1 MATKDASFSFA
12 AMANPLY
19 DTITAIATPPG
30 IGGVGIIRVSGPHSI
45 EIALRITQ
53 KDSLTPRFAHF
64 SKLFDANNTLIDE
77 GCVIYF
83 KGPNSY
89 TGEDCVE
96 FQTHASPYSLKTLLS
111 TCIELGARLATGGEF
126 TKRAFINGK
135 LSLSQAESV
144 IDLIHSST
152 EKSHAVALNHL
163 QGSLFNQLAQ
173 YRHALL
179 TVLENIE
186 ASIDFPDEVEP
197 IDRTETLSLITT
209 MQTTIH
215 SIIELQDFGKAVHS
229 GINCVIVGRP
239 NVGKSSLFNAFLGD
253 ERAIVTDIEGTTRD
267 YIEAQIELG
276 GIRFNLFDTAGVRES
291 EDYIEHLGV
300 QKIQELLKKADL
312 VFWVI
317 DSTQPLTENDLK
329 VFNTIQSKPNIVM
342 LFNKTDI
349 QRTHPRLPQKAK
361 TLQHFDIS
369 AQSPE
374 SLHSV
379 KTYLKT
385 TFVDHYENADLDMIC
400 NIRQLDALKR
410 CKTFLESF
418 KTSLSEEVVD
428 DMLSVDLRKA
438 IEILGEVT
446 GDDLTEEMLDN
457 IFSRFCIGK

>member
-1 MATKDASFSFA
+1 
-12 AMANPLY
+12 MANTLY

-30 IGGVGIIRVSGPHSI
+30 IGGVGIIRVSGPDAYA
-45 EIALRITQ
+45 IALKVSQ
-53 KDSLTPRFAHF
+53 KDTLTPRYAHF
-64 SKLFDANNTLIDE
+64 SKLYDAQQSLVDE

-96 FQTHASPYSLKTLLS
+96 IQTHASPFILKTLLS
-111 TCIELGARLATGGEF
+111 ACVELGARLATGGEF

-144 IDLIHSST
+144 IDLIHSSS

-163 QGSLFNQLAQ
+163 QGTLFNQLAQ
-173 YRHALL
+173 YRHDLL
-179 TVLENIE
+179 TLLENIE
-186 ASIDFPDEVEP
+186 ASIDFPDEVDP
-197 IDRTETLSLITT
+197 INRDETNTFITT
-209 MQTTIH
+209 MLTTIT
-215 SIIELQDFGKAVHS
+215 SIIELQDYGKVVHS
-229 GINCVIVGRP
+229 GVNCVIVGKP

-267 YIEAQIELG
+267 YIEASIELG

-300 QKIQELLKKADL
+300 QKIQELLTKADL

-317 DSTQPLTENDLK
+317 DTTRPLTENDHK
-329 VFNTIQSKPNIVM
+329 VFEHIQDKSNVIL
-342 LFNKTDI
+342 LFNKTDLEP
-349 QRTHPRLPQKAK
+349 THPDLPEKAQS
-361 TLQHFDIS
+361 LQHFDIS
-369 AQSPE
+369 AQDPK
-374 SLHSV
+374 SLDAV

-385 TFVDHYENADLDMIC
+385 TFVDHFENADLDMIC
-400 NIRQLDALKR
+400 NIRQVDALKR

-418 KTSLSEEVVD
+418 KNSLSEQIVD
-428 DMLSVDLRKA
+428 DMLSVDLRKI
-438 IEILGEVT
+438 IETLGEVT

>member
-12 AMANPLY
+12 EMANPLY

-30 IGGVGIIRVSGPHSI
+30 IGGVGIIRVSGPQSL
-45 EIALRITQ
+45 EIAKRITQ
-53 KDSLTPRFAHF
+53 KDTLTPRYAHF
-64 SKLFDANNTLIDE
+64 TKLFDTQNTLIDE

-96 FQTHASPYSLKTLLS
+96 LQTHASPFSLKTLLS
-111 TCIELGARLATGGEF
+111 VCTELGARLATGGEF

-173 YRHALL
+173 YRHDLL
-179 TVLENIE
+179 TLLENIE

-197 IDRTETLSLITT
+197 INREETKALINT
-209 MQTTIH
+209 MQTTID
-215 SIIELQDFGKAVHS
+215 SIIDLQDFGKAVHS
-229 GINCVIVGRP
+229 GINCVIVGKP

-267 YIEAQIELG
+267 YIEAKIELA

-291 EDYIEHLGV
+291 DDYIEYLGV
-300 QKIQELLKKADL
+300 QKIQELLTKADL

-317 DSTQPLTENDLK
+317 DTTKELTENDHK
-329 VFNTIQSKPNIVM
+329 VFEPIQSKDNVII
-342 LFNKTDI
+342 LFNKTDL
-349 QRTHPRLPQKAK
+349 HPSHPQLPKKA
-361 TLQHFDIS
+361 TALHSFNIS
-369 AQSPE
+369 AQDPQT
-374 SLHSV
+374 LNAV
-379 KTYLKT
+379 KTHLKT
-385 TFVDHYENADLDMIC
+385 TFVDQYENADLEMIC

-418 KTSLSEEVVD
+418 NTSLSEEILD
-428 DMLSVDLRKA
+428 DMLSVDLRKT